1 MPYGVPTAPT
11 TAAVPP
17 PPYKGGECLT
27 EFPLHRQWRNAFRG
41 PIALT
46 TAAALPL
53 PCRGGVRGGVTN
65 FKQKPPQKVV
75 PTAWNKCSRP
85 WNESGTVLLTAMK
98 PGFLDVLAR
107 PLPTLNRIAYTAQP
121 SVGQLVKPQCRQC
134 KQILEMFSCAC
145 ACAHTLL
152 YGYRLTSTPR
162 PSTRLVRVKES
173 LTSGCFDVTR
183 S

>member
-1 MPYGVPTAPT
+1 MNTDPTPNPSPTREGNALRGSYSADNRGKSHHWRGMPYWA
-11 TAAVPP
+11 
-17 PPYKGGECLT
+17 
-27 EFPLHRQWRNAFRG
+27 

-65 FKQKPPQKVV
+65 FKQKPAQKSV
-75 PTAWNKCSRP
+75 PTAWDKCSRP
-85 WNESGTVLLTAMK
+85 WNKSGTVLLTAMK
-98 PGFLDVLAR
+98 PVFLDAIAR
-107 PLPTLNRIAYTAQP
+107 PLPTLNKIAYTAQTA
-121 SVGQLVKPQCRQC
+121 VGQPVKPQCRQC
-134 KQILEMFSCAC
+134 RQILKMFSCAC
-145 ACAHTLL
+145 VCAHTLL